1 MADLNPQQRT
11 ALARYWSEIYGGA
24 AQRLSTAALFEN
36 IRARA
41 ADLGLPSVGVG
52 ASVVSTLRGYAS
64 RMIESARQFGRASDG
79 DALMGTHIAEAP
91 WARSLAEQNT
101 MPVYHIG
108 FDHTIELE
116 DGSTVTKRQTIIISG
131 ALPDTVGGVRDLVAS
146 EAALLA
152 AEGGPADSGTPRG
165 QSLDTSGIQILAV

>member
-24 AQRLSTAALFEN
+24 AQRLSTAALFDN

-41 ADLGLPSVGVG
+41 ADLGLSAAGVG
-52 ASVVSTLRGYAS
+52 ANVVSTLRGYAA
-64 RMIESARQFGRASDG
+64 RMIEATRQLGRASDA
-79 DALMGTHIAEAP
+79 DPLSSAHIAEAP
-91 WARSLAEQNT
+91 WARSLNEQNT

-108 FDHTIELE
+108 FDHTIQLD
-116 DGSTVTKRQTIIISG
+116 DGSTITKRQTIIVSG
-131 ALPDTVGGVRDLVAS
+131 ALPGTVGDVRDMVAS

-165 QSLDTSGIQILAV
+165 QSMDVSNLQILAV

>member
-24 AQRLSTAALFEN
+24 AQKLSTADLFGN
-36 IRARA
+36 IRNRA
-41 ADLGLPSVGVG
+41 ADLGLASVGVG
-52 ASVVSTLRGYAS
+52 ANVVSTLRGYAS
-64 RMIESARQFGRASDG
+64 RMISAASSFAKAG
-79 DALMGTHIAEAP
+79 DDIALTGNHIAEAP
-91 WARSLAEQNT
+91 WARPLTEQNA

-116 DGSTVTKRQTIIISG
+116 DGSTITTRQTIIVTGS
-131 ALPDTVGGVRDLVAS
+131 LPDTVGGVRDLVSS
-146 EAALLA
+146 EAALMA

-165 QSLDTSGIQILAV
+165 QSLDTGGIQILAV